1 MPRCEDDHAA
11 RVHATLA
18 RPEAAARSAVAASWR
33 RSIALHG
40 LDPADASAPPALS
53 ETAWREARARAEP
66 MMRAA
71 GATLDRLFQA
81 VGGAGCCVLLT
92 DAHGVLV
99 DRRSAAGDDDDFR
112 RAGLWVGA
120 DWSETAVGT
129 NGIGTALAERRALT
143 IHKDQHFRA
152 RDTALSCTAA
162 PIHDAQGALAGALD
176 VSSARADLTVRI
188 SGLISAAVVDAARRI
203 ETVLFR
209 ETFARA
215 RVVLGPEGGGAGV
228 SLLAVD
234 ADDMVVGATRAA
246 RLALGLDAQR
256 LKAGLSA
263 ARALGAPADDG
274 LEHAQRAALH
284 RALADASGN
293 VSQAARA
300 LGLSRAT
307 MHRKMAAFG
316 LARR

>member
-1 MPRCEDDHAA
+1 MPSPQVDHAA
-11 RVHATLA
+11 RVHAMLA
-18 RPEAAARSAVAASWR
+18 RPDAAARSAVAASWR

-53 ETAWREARARAEP
+53 DTAWREARARAEP
-66 MMRAA
+66 MARAA
-71 GATLDRLFQA
+71 AQTLDRLFQV
-81 VGGAGCCVLLT
+81 VGGAGCCVLPT
-92 DAHGVLV
+92 DARGVPV

-162 PIHDAQGALAGALD
+162 PIHDGHGQLAGALD
-176 VSSARADLTVRI
+176 VSSARADLTAGVA
-188 SGLISAAVVDAARRI
+188 GLIAAAVADAARRI
-203 ETVLFR
+203 ETALFR
-209 ETFARA
+209 DAFPKA
-215 RVVLGPEGGGAGV
+215 RVMLGPEGAGGV

-234 ADDMVVGATRAA
+234 GDDLVIGATRAA
-246 RLALGLDAQR
+246 RLALGLSNDR
-256 LKAGLSA
+256 LGAGLTVS
-263 ARALGAPADDG
+263 RALGAPADDG
-274 LEHAQRAALH
+274 LAQAQRAALH
-284 RALADASGN
+284 RALAEAGGN